1 MCSDQYEFST
11 ERAPILNPN
20 LLSLSRLTEN
30 FSIRFNGKDC
40 VLGELSRLTG
50 VPIKRCLLYLY
61 MRYLINTKVIELYK
75 YLLFTVIGNI

>member
-40 VLGELSRLTG
+40 VLGELSQLSG
-50 VPIKRCLLYLY
+50 CPD
-61 MRYLINTKVIELYK
+61 
-75 YLLFTVIGNI
+75 